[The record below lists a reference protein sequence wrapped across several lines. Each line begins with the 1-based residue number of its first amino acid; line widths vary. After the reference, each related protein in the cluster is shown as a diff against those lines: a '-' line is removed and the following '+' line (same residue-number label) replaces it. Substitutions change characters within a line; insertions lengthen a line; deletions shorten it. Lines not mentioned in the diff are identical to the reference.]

1 MATLTKRTDSKGNV
15 TWQAKVRMKGYPA
28 QSQTFPRKT
37 DAQRWAYQTEAA
49 ITEGRHFA
57 TTEAKKHTVGD
68 LLDRYIRDVMPTKK
82 AKTQVPQIQ
91 QLAWWKSRI
100 GSKTLADCTPAL
112 IVECRDALS
121 SEPIINP
128 RHDPEAPERQRTP
141 ATVNRYL
148 AILSHAFTVAIKEWA
163 WVETNPLLKVT
174 KPKEPRG
181 IVRYLDSDERARL
194 LNACKASDNPDL
206 YLAVVLSLST
216 GARQAEVM
224 GLRWGQVDFVR
235 RRITLH
241 ETKNGERRVL
251 SLTGTALELLTERSK
266 VRRIDTDL
274 VFPGLVHPGKPIDL
288 RASWRAALKQASIT
302 SFRWHDM
309 RHSFASELAM
319 SGASLPEI
327 AAAMGHKTLS
337 MVKRYAHLSEDH
349 TAAVVE
355 RMNARIF
362 GHASK

>member
-1 MATLTKRTDSKGNV
+1 MATIVKRTDSTGA
-15 TWQAKVRMKGYPA
+15 TSWQAKIRMKGYPA

-37 DAQRWAYQTEAA
+37 DAQRWANSTEAA
-49 ITEGRHFA
+49 ILEGRHFA
-57 TTEAKKHTVGD
+57 TTEAKRHTVGD
-68 LLDRYIRDVMPTKK
+68 LLDRYVKDILPTKK
-82 AKTQVPQIQ
+82 AKTQEPQVQ
-91 QLAWWKSRI
+91 QLAWWKDRI
-100 GSKTLADCTPAL
+100 GGKTLADCTPVL
-112 IVECRDALS
+112 IAECRDALTH
-121 SEPIINP
+121 EPIKAQA
-128 RHDPEAPERQRTP
+128 EGAPERHRTP

-148 AILSHAFTVAIKEWA
+148 AILSHAFTVAIKEWQ
-163 WVETNPLLKVT
+163 WIDSNPLLKVT

-181 IVRYLDSDERARL
+181 IVRYLDGDERARL
-194 LNACKASDNPDL
+194 LDACRTSGNPDL
-206 YLAVVLSLST
+206 ALAVVLSLAT

-224 GLRWGQVDFVR
+224 GLRWGQIDFTQ

-251 SLTGTALELLTERSK
+251 SLSGPALDMLKERAK

-274 VFPGLVHPGKPIDL
+274 VFPGRVHPETPVDL
-288 RASWRAALKQASIT
+288 RTPWLTVLKRADVSA
-302 SFRWHDM
+302 FRWHDL

-327 AAAMGHKTLS
+327 AAAMGHKTLN

-362 GHASK
+362 GEGGK